1 MRNVSTDLTR
11 YLKANEDQLKNSII
25 NSFLTIPENMELLK
39 QVIEDPTNHLI
50 NQLDESFKEFYFRIR
65 FTSYLS
71 KTIHFHSINFDK
83 RHRQNSDR
91 FKLILDKPLN
101 NETETS
107 LIDVLAKTEFKE
119 EINELEMTLGIEEQL
134 TNYWLYEGFQQLTEN
149 QRQIISLAYL
159 HGLTD
164 SGIAHKLNRS
174 QQAVSKSHA
183 RALKKMRDF
192 TETASKRRG
201 IDEK

>member
-1 MRNVSTDLTR
+1 MCDSTSVLRR
-11 YLKANEDQLKNSII
+11 YLKANEEQLKNPII
-25 NSFLTIPENMELLK
+25 NSFLSTPENMDLLK
-39 QVIEDPTNHLI
+39 QVIIDPTDILI
-50 NQLDESFKEFYFRIR
+50 NRLDESFKEFYFRIR

-83 RHRQNSDR
+83 SKKHKFDR
-91 FKLILDKPLN
+91 FRLILDKPLN
-101 NETETS
+101 KETDTP
-107 LIDVLAKTEFKE
+107 LIDVLATTEFKE
-119 EINELEMTLGIEEQL
+119 EINELDMSLGIEDRL

-164 SGIAHKLNRS
+164 SEIAHKLKKS
-174 QQAVSKSHA
+174 QQAVSKSHT

-192 TETASKRRG
+192 LETASKSSG
-201 IDEK
+201 IDER

>member
-1 MRNVSTDLTR
+1 MRNLSMDLTG

-25 NSFLTIPENMELLK
+25 HSFLAIPGNMELLK
-39 QVIEDPTNHLI
+39 QVIEDPTDHLI
-50 NQLDESFKEFYFRIR
+50 HQLDESFKEFYFRIW

-83 RHRQNSDR
+83 RHRQNADR
-91 FKLILDKPLN
+91 FRLILDKPLSS
-101 NETETS
+101 ETETS
-107 LIDVLAKTEFKE
+107 LLDVLATTEFKDE
-119 EINELEMTLGIEEQL
+119 LSEIEMSFGIEDQL
-134 TNYWLYEGFQQLTEN
+134 TNYWLYEGYRQLTEN

-164 SGIAHKLNRS
+164 SEIAHKLNRS

-192 TETASKRRG
+192 LETASKREEHR
-201 IDEK
+201 